1 VTVCEIAGW
10 RGQKVK
16 NAIRGLWL
24 LATVFLLLN
33 QQGQAAEKGLFWQM
47 ESPTG
52 QVSYLFGTMHT
63 DDNRVTNF
71 SPSVM
76 QALKNVDTFMLEV
89 ADAPPA
95 NLLQLPQGSLKQY
108 LSEAEL
114 DQVAKLADIHVMP
127 MEMALKMKPWLLA
140 VLFDLPK
147 PQTPFAQDLL
157 LKAKAEE
164 LDKQVLGLEN
174 PQEHFGV
181 MDHLTTEEQLQ
192 MLRAVLK
199 RTQKQKESDFE
210 QLMKAY
216 LAGDAEQ
223 VANMD
228 DAMTRGVLPA
238 GLWQR
243 MRVKLLDERNVLMA
257 ARSLDR
263 AKQGK
268 VFIAVG
274 AAHLAGKDGLIQAFR
289 QAGFKLTPLK
299 K

>member
-1 VTVCEIAGW
+1 MRWVC
-10 RGQKVK
+10 
-16 NAIRGLWL
+16 L
-24 LATVFLLLN
+24 LLTTVFLLLS
-33 QQGQAAEKGLFWQM
+33 QQAVAAEKGLFWQL
-47 ESPTG
+47 ESPSG

-63 DDNRVTNF
+63 DDNRVTDF
-71 SPSVM
+71 APSVI

-108 LSEAEL
+108 LSETEL
-114 DQVAKLADIHVMP
+114 EQVARLADIHVMP
-127 MEMALKMKPWLLA
+127 MEMVLRMKPWLLA

-164 LDKQVLGLEN
+164 LDKRVLGLES

-181 MDHLTTEEQLQ
+181 MDNLTIEEQLQ

-199 RTQKQKESDFE
+199 RSQKQKESDFE
-210 QLMKAY
+210 RLMKAY

-228 DAMTRGVLPA
+228 DAMTQGVLPEA
-238 GLWQR
+238 LWQR

-257 ARSLDR
+257 ERSLEQ
-263 AKQGK
+263 AKQGR

-274 AAHLAGKDGLIQAFR
+274 AAHLAGKDGLINAFR

>member
-1 VTVCEIAGW
+1 MRWVC
-10 RGQKVK
+10 
-16 NAIRGLWL
+16 L
-24 LATVFLLLN
+24 LLTTVFLLLS
-33 QQGQAAEKGLFWQM
+33 QQAVAAEKGLFWQL
-47 ESPTG
+47 ESPSG

-71 SPSVM
+71 SPSVI

-108 LSEAEL
+108 LSETEL
-114 DQVAKLADIHVMP
+114 EQVARLADIHVMP
-127 MEMALKMKPWLLA
+127 MEMVLRMKPWLLA

-164 LDKQVLGLEN
+164 LDKRVLGLES

-181 MDHLTTEEQLQ
+181 MDNLTTEEQLQ

-199 RTQKQKESDFE
+199 RSQKQKENDFE
-210 QLMKAY
+210 RLMKAY

-228 DAMTRGVLPA
+228 DAMTQGVLPA
-238 GLWQR
+238 ALWQR

-257 ARSLDR
+257 ERSLEQ
-263 AKQGK
+263 AKQGR

-274 AAHLAGKDGLIQAFR
+274 AAHLAGKNGLINAFR
-289 QAGFKLTPLK
+289 QAGFKLTPIK

>member
-1 VTVCEIAGW
+1 M
-10 RGQKVK
+10 
-16 NAIRGLWL
+16 NSAIRGLWL
-24 LATVFLLLN
+24 LVTAFLLLS
-33 QQGQAAEKGLFWQM
+33 QHGYAAEKGLFWQM
-47 ESPTG
+47 ESPDG
-52 QVSYLFGTMHT
+52 KISYLFGTMHT
-63 DDNRVTNF
+63 DDNRVTEF
-71 SPSVM
+71 SPTVI
-76 QALKNVDTFMLEV
+76 QALKNADTFMLEV

-95 NLLQLPQGSLKQY
+95 SLLQLPQGNLKQY
-108 LSEAEL
+108 LTEAEL
-114 DQVAKLADIHVMP
+114 DQIARLADIHVMP
-127 MEMALKMKPWLLA
+127 MDMALKMKPWLLA

-164 LDKQVLGLEN
+164 LDKRVLGLES

-181 MDHLTTEEQLQ
+181 MDNLTTEEQLQ

-199 RTQKQKESDFE
+199 RSQKQKERDFE

-228 DAMTRGVLPA
+228 DAMTRGVIPDA
-238 GLWQR
+238 LWQR
-243 MRVKLLDERNVLMA
+243 MRVKLLDERNVSMA
-257 ARSLDR
+257 ARSLEQ
-263 AKQGK
+263 AKQGR

-274 AAHLAGKDGLIQAFR
+274 AAHLAGKNGLIQAFR

>member
-1 VTVCEIAGW
+1 M
-10 RGQKVK
+10 
-16 NAIRGLWL
+16 NSAIRGLWL
-24 LATVFLLLN
+24 LVTVFLLLS
-33 QQGQAAEKGLFWQM
+33 QHGYAAEKGLFWQM
-47 ESPTG
+47 ESPDG
-52 QVSYLFGTMHT
+52 KISYLFGTMHT
-63 DDNRVTNF
+63 DDNRVTEF
-71 SPSVM
+71 SPTVI
-76 QALKNVDTFMLEV
+76 QALKNADTFMLEV

-95 NLLQLPQGSLKQY
+95 SLLQLAQGNLKQY
-108 LSEAEL
+108 LTEAEL
-114 DQVAKLADIHVMP
+114 DQIARLADIHVMP
-127 MEMALKMKPWLLA
+127 MDMALKMKPWLLA

-164 LDKQVLGLEN
+164 LDKRVLGLES

-181 MDHLTTEEQLQ
+181 MDNLTTEEQLQ

-199 RTQKQKESDFE
+199 RSQKQKERDFE

-228 DAMTRGVLPA
+228 DAMTRGVIPDA
-238 GLWQR
+238 LWQR
-243 MRVKLLDERNVLMA
+243 MRVKLLDERNVSMA
-257 ARSLDR
+257 ARSLEQ
-263 AKQGK
+263 AKQGR

-274 AAHLAGKDGLIQAFR
+274 AAHLAGKNGLIQAFR

>member
-1 VTVCEIAGW
+1 MRWV
-10 RGQKVK
+10 
-16 NAIRGLWL
+16 WL
-24 LATVFLLLN
+24 LLTTVFLLLS
-33 QQGQAAEKGLFWQM
+33 QQAGAAEKGLFWQL
-47 ESPTG
+47 ESPSG

-71 SPSVM
+71 PPSVI

-95 NLLQLPQGSLKQY
+95 SLLQLPQGNLKQY
-108 LSEAEL
+108 LSETEL
-114 DQVAKLADIHVMP
+114 EQVARLADMHVMP
-127 MEMALKMKPWLLA
+127 MEMVLRMKPWLLA

-164 LDKQVLGLEN
+164 LDKRVLGLES

-181 MDHLTTEEQLQ
+181 MDNLTTEEQLQ

-199 RTQKQKESDFE
+199 RSQKQKENDFE
-210 QLMKAY
+210 RLMKAY
-216 LAGDAEQ
+216 LAGDSEQ

-228 DAMTRGVLPA
+228 DAITQGVLPA
-238 GLWQR
+238 ALWQR

-257 ARSLDR
+257 ERSLEQ
-263 AKQGK
+263 AKQGRI
-268 VFIAVG
+268 FIAVG

-289 QAGFKLTPLK
+289 QAGFRLTPLK

>member
-1 VTVCEIAGW
+1 MG
-10 RGQKVK
+10 
-16 NAIRGLWL
+16 NAMRWVWL
-24 LATVFLLLN
+24 LLTTVFLLLS
-33 QQGQAAEKGLFWQM
+33 QQAGAAEKGLFWQL
-47 ESPTG
+47 ESPSG

-63 DDNRVTNF
+63 DDNRVTDF
-71 SPSVM
+71 SPSVI

-95 NLLQLPQGSLKQY
+95 SLLQLPQGNLKQY
-108 LSEAEL
+108 LSETEL
-114 DQVAKLADIHVMP
+114 EQVARLADMHVMP
-127 MEMALKMKPWLLA
+127 MEMVLRMKPWLLA

-164 LDKQVLGLEN
+164 LDKRVLGLES

-181 MDHLTTEEQLQ
+181 MDNLTTEEQLQ

-199 RTQKQKESDFE
+199 RSQKQKENDFE
-210 QLMKAY
+210 RLMKAY

-228 DAMTRGVLPA
+228 DAMTQGVLPA
-238 GLWQR
+238 ALWQR

-257 ARSLDR
+257 ERSLEQ
-263 AKQGK
+263 AKQGR

-274 AAHLAGKDGLIQAFR
+274 AAHLAGKDGLINTFR

>member
-1 VTVCEIAGW
+1 M
-10 RGQKVK
+10 
-16 NAIRGLWL
+16 NSAIRGLWL
-24 LATVFLLLN
+24 LVTAFLLLS
-33 QQGQAAEKGLFWQM
+33 QHVYAAEKGLFWQM
-47 ESPTG
+47 ESPDG
-52 QVSYLFGTMHT
+52 KISYLFGTMHT
-63 DDNRVTNF
+63 DDNRVTEF
-71 SPSVM
+71 SPTVI
-76 QALKNVDTFMLEV
+76 QALKNADTFMLEV

-95 NLLQLPQGSLKQY
+95 SLLQLAQGNLKQY
-108 LSEAEL
+108 LTEAEL
-114 DQVAKLADIHVMP
+114 DQVARLADIHVMP
-127 MEMALKMKPWLLA
+127 MDMALKMKPWLLA

-164 LDKQVLGLEN
+164 LDKRVLGLES

-181 MDHLTTEEQLQ
+181 MDNLTTEEQLQ

-199 RTQKQKESDFE
+199 RSQKQKERDFE

-228 DAMTRGVLPA
+228 DAMTRGVIPDA
-238 GLWQR
+238 LWQR

-257 ARSLDR
+257 ARSLEQ
-263 AKQGK
+263 AKQGR

-274 AAHLAGKDGLIQAFR
+274 AAHLAGKNGLIQAFR

>member
-1 VTVCEIAGW
+1 V
-10 RGQKVK
+10 
-16 NAIRGLWL
+16 NSAIRGFWL
-24 LATVFLLLN
+24 LVTAFLLLS
-33 QQGQAAEKGLFWQM
+33 QHVYAAEKGLFWQM
-47 ESPTG
+47 ESPDG
-52 QVSYLFGTMHT
+52 KISYLFGTMHT
-63 DDNRVTNF
+63 DDNRVTEF
-71 SPSVM
+71 SPTVI
-76 QALKNVDTFMLEV
+76 QALKNADTFMLEV

-95 NLLQLPQGSLKQY
+95 SLLQLPQGNLKQY
-108 LSEAEL
+108 LTEAEL
-114 DQVAKLADIHVMP
+114 DQVARLADIHVMP
-127 MEMALKMKPWLLA
+127 MDMALKMKPWLLA

-164 LDKQVLGLEN
+164 LDKRVLGLES

-181 MDHLTTEEQLQ
+181 MDNLTTEEQLQ

-199 RTQKQKESDFE
+199 RSQKQKERDFE

-228 DAMTRGVLPA
+228 DAMTRGVIPDA
-238 GLWQR
+238 LWQR
-243 MRVKLLDERNVLMA
+243 MRVMLLDERNVLMA
-257 ARSLDR
+257 ARSLEQ
-263 AKQGK
+263 AKQGR

-274 AAHLAGKDGLIQAFR
+274 AAHLAGKNGLIQAFR

>member
-1 VTVCEIAGW
+1 MG
-10 RGQKVK
+10 
-16 NAIRGLWL
+16 NALRWLWL
-24 LATVFLLLN
+24 LLTTVFLLLS
-33 QQGQAAEKGLFWQM
+33 QQAGAAEKGLFWQL
-47 ESPTG
+47 ESPSG

-71 SPSVM
+71 PPSVI

-95 NLLQLPQGSLKQY
+95 SLLQLPQGNLKQY
-108 LSEAEL
+108 LSETEL
-114 DQVAKLADIHVMP
+114 EQVARLADMHVIP
-127 MEMALKMKPWLLA
+127 MEMVLRMKPWLLA

-164 LDKQVLGLEN
+164 LDKRVLGLES

-181 MDHLTTEEQLQ
+181 MDNLTTEEQLQ

-199 RTQKQKESDFE
+199 RSQKQKENDFE
-210 QLMKAY
+210 RLMKAY
-216 LAGDAEQ
+216 LAGDSEQ

-228 DAMTRGVLPA
+228 DAMTQGVLPA
-238 GLWQR
+238 ALWQR

-257 ARSLDR
+257 ERSLEQ
-263 AKQGK
+263 AKQGRI
-268 VFIAVG
+268 FIAVG

-289 QAGFKLTPLK
+289 QAGFRLTPLK

>member
-1 VTVCEIAGW
+1 V
-10 RGQKVK
+10 
-16 NAIRGLWL
+16 NSAIRGLWL
-24 LATVFLLLN
+24 LVTAFLLLS
-33 QQGQAAEKGLFWQM
+33 QHGYAAEKGLFWQM
-47 ESPTG
+47 ESPDG
-52 QVSYLFGTMHT
+52 KISYLFGTMHT
-63 DDNRVTNF
+63 DDNRVTEF
-71 SPSVM
+71 SPTVI
-76 QALKNVDTFMLEV
+76 QALKNAETFMLEV

-95 NLLQLPQGSLKQY
+95 SLLQLPQGNLKQY
-108 LSEAEL
+108 LTEAEL

-127 MEMALKMKPWLLA
+127 MDMALKMKPWLLA

-164 LDKQVLGLEN
+164 LNKRVLGLES

-199 RTQKQKESDFE
+199 RSQKQKERDFE

-228 DAMTRGVLPA
+228 DAMTRGVIPDA
-238 GLWQR
+238 LWQR

-257 ARSLDR
+257 ARSLEQ
-263 AKQGK
+263 AKQGR

-274 AAHLAGKDGLIQAFR
+274 AAHLAGKNGLIQAFK

>member
-1 VTVCEIAGW
+1 MRWI
-10 RGQKVK
+10 
-16 NAIRGLWL
+16 WL
-24 LATVFLLLN
+24 LLTTVFLLLS
-33 QQGQAAEKGLFWQM
+33 QQAGAAEKGLFWQL
-47 ESPTG
+47 ESPSG
-52 QVSYLFGTMHT
+52 QISYLFGTMHT

-71 SPSVM
+71 LPSVI

-95 NLLQLPQGSLKQY
+95 SLLQLPQGNLKQY
-108 LSEAEL
+108 LSETEL
-114 DQVAKLADIHVMP
+114 EQVGRLADMHVMP
-127 MEMALKMKPWLLA
+127 MEMVLRMKPWLLA

-164 LDKQVLGLEN
+164 LDKRVLGLES

-181 MDHLTTEEQLQ
+181 MDNLTTEEQLQ

-199 RTQKQKESDFE
+199 RSQKQKENDFE
-210 QLMKAY
+210 RLMKAY

-228 DAMTRGVLPA
+228 DAMTQGVLPA
-238 GLWQR
+238 ALWQR

-257 ARSLDR
+257 ERSLEQ
-263 AKQGK
+263 AKQGR

-274 AAHLAGKDGLIQAFR
+274 AAHLAGNDGLINAFR

>member
-1 VTVCEIAGW
+1 MG
-10 RGQKVK
+10 
-16 NAIRGLWL
+16 NAMRWLWL
-24 LATVFLLLN
+24 LFTTVFLLLS
-33 QQGQAAEKGLFWQM
+33 QQAGAAEKGLFWQL
-47 ESPTG
+47 ESPSG

-71 SPSVM
+71 PPSVI

-95 NLLQLPQGSLKQY
+95 SLLQLPQGNLKQY
-108 LSEAEL
+108 LSETEL
-114 DQVAKLADIHVMP
+114 EQVARLADMHVMP
-127 MEMALKMKPWLLA
+127 MEMVLRMKPWLLA

-164 LDKQVLGLEN
+164 LDKRVLGLES

-181 MDHLTTEEQLQ
+181 MDNLTTEEQLQ

-199 RTQKQKESDFE
+199 RSQKQKENDFE
-210 QLMKAY
+210 RLMKAY
-216 LAGDAEQ
+216 LAGDSEQ

-228 DAMTRGVLPA
+228 DAMTQGVLPA
-238 GLWQR
+238 ALWQR

-257 ARSLDR
+257 ERSLEQ
-263 AKQGK
+263 AKQGRI
-268 VFIAVG
+268 FIAVG

>member
-1 VTVCEIAGW
+1 MRWV
-10 RGQKVK
+10 
-16 NAIRGLWL
+16 WL
-24 LATVFLLLN
+24 LLTTVFLLLS
-33 QQGQAAEKGLFWQM
+33 QHVDAAEKGLFWQL
-47 ESPTG
+47 ESPSG

-71 SPSVM
+71 PPSVI

-95 NLLQLPQGSLKQY
+95 SLLQLPQGNLKQY
-108 LSEAEL
+108 LSETEL
-114 DQVAKLADIHVMP
+114 EQVARLADMHVMP
-127 MEMALKMKPWLLA
+127 MEMVLRMKPWLLA

-164 LDKQVLGLEN
+164 LDKRVLGLES

-181 MDHLTTEEQLQ
+181 MDNLTTEEQLQ
-192 MLRAVLK
+192 MLRTVLK
-199 RTQKQKESDFE
+199 RSQKQKENDFE
-210 QLMKAY
+210 RLMKAY

-228 DAMTRGVLPA
+228 DAMTQGVLPA
-238 GLWQR
+238 ALWQR

-257 ARSLDR
+257 ERSLEQ
-263 AKQGK
+263 AKQGR

-274 AAHLAGKDGLIQAFR
+274 AAHLAGKDGLINTFR

>member
-1 VTVCEIAGW
+1 MG
-10 RGQKVK
+10 
-16 NAIRGLWL
+16 NAMRWLWL
-24 LATVFLLLN
+24 LFTTVFLLLS
-33 QQGQAAEKGLFWQM
+33 QQAGAAEKGLFWQL
-47 ESPTG
+47 ESPSG

-71 SPSVM
+71 PPSVI

-95 NLLQLPQGSLKQY
+95 SLLQLPQGNLKQY
-108 LSEAEL
+108 LSETEL
-114 DQVAKLADIHVMP
+114 EQVTRLADMHVMP
-127 MEMALKMKPWLLA
+127 MEMVLRMKPWLLA

-164 LDKQVLGLEN
+164 LDKRVLGLES

-181 MDHLTTEEQLQ
+181 MDNLTTEEQLQ

-199 RTQKQKESDFE
+199 RSQKQKENDFE
-210 QLMKAY
+210 RLMKAY
-216 LAGDAEQ
+216 LAGDSEQ

-228 DAMTRGVLPA
+228 DAMTQGVLPA
-238 GLWQR
+238 ALWQR

-257 ARSLDR
+257 ERSLEQ
-263 AKQGK
+263 AKQGRI
-268 VFIAVG
+268 FIAVG

>member
-1 VTVCEIAGW
+1 MRWV
-10 RGQKVK
+10 
-16 NAIRGLWL
+16 WL
-24 LATVFLLLN
+24 LLTTVFLLLS
-33 QQGQAAEKGLFWQM
+33 QQAEAAEKGLFWQL
-47 ESPTG
+47 ESPSG

-71 SPSVM
+71 PPSVI

-95 NLLQLPQGSLKQY
+95 SLLQLPQGNLKQY
-108 LSEAEL
+108 LSETEL
-114 DQVAKLADIHVMP
+114 EQVARLADMHVMP
-127 MEMALKMKPWLLA
+127 MEMVLRMKPWLLA

-164 LDKQVLGLEN
+164 LDKRVLGLES

-181 MDHLTTEEQLQ
+181 MDNLTTEEQLQ

-199 RTQKQKESDFE
+199 RSQKQKENDFE
-210 QLMKAY
+210 RLMKAY
-216 LAGDAEQ
+216 LAGDSEQ

-228 DAMTRGVLPA
+228 DAMTQGVLPA
-238 GLWQR
+238 ALWQR

-257 ARSLDR
+257 DRSLEQ
-263 AKQGK
+263 AKQGR

>member
-1 VTVCEIAGW
+1 M
-10 RGQKVK
+10 
-16 NAIRGLWL
+16 NSAIRGLWL
-24 LATVFLLLN
+24 LVTAFLLLS
-33 QQGQAAEKGLFWQM
+33 QHGYAAEKGLFWQM
-47 ESPTG
+47 ESPDG
-52 QVSYLFGTMHT
+52 KISYLFGTMHT
-63 DDNRVTNF
+63 DDNRVTEF
-71 SPSVM
+71 SPTVI
-76 QALKNVDTFMLEV
+76 QALKNTETFMLEV

-95 NLLQLPQGSLKQY
+95 SLLQLPQGNLKQY
-108 LSEAEL
+108 LTEAEL

-127 MEMALKMKPWLLA
+127 MDMALKMKPWLLA

-164 LDKQVLGLEN
+164 LDKRVLGLES

-199 RTQKQKESDFE
+199 RSQKQKERDFE

-228 DAMTRGVLPA
+228 DAMTRGVIPDA
-238 GLWQR
+238 LWQR

-257 ARSLDR
+257 TRSLEQ
-263 AKQGK
+263 AKQGR

-274 AAHLAGKDGLIQAFR
+274 AAHLAGKNGLIQAFK

>member
-1 VTVCEIAGW
+1 MRW
-10 RGQKVK
+10 
-16 NAIRGLWL
+16 LWL
-24 LATVFLLLN
+24 LFTTVFLLLS
-33 QQGQAAEKGLFWQM
+33 QQAGAAEKGLFWQL
-47 ESPTG
+47 ESPSG

-71 SPSVM
+71 PPSVI

-95 NLLQLPQGSLKQY
+95 SLLQLPQGNLKQY
-108 LSEAEL
+108 LSETEL
-114 DQVAKLADIHVMP
+114 EQVARLADMHVIP
-127 MEMALKMKPWLLA
+127 MEMVLRMKPWLLA

-164 LDKQVLGLEN
+164 LDKRVLGLES

-181 MDHLTTEEQLQ
+181 MDNLTTEEQLQ

-199 RTQKQKESDFE
+199 RSQKQKENDFE
-210 QLMKAY
+210 RLMKAY
-216 LAGDAEQ
+216 LAGDSEQ

-228 DAMTRGVLPA
+228 DAMTQGVLPA
-238 GLWQR
+238 VLWQR

-257 ARSLDR
+257 ERSLEQ
-263 AKQGK
+263 AKQGR

-289 QAGFKLTPLK
+289 QAGFRLTPLK

>member
-1 VTVCEIAGW
+1 M
-10 RGQKVK
+10 
-16 NAIRGLWL
+16 NSAIRGFWL
-24 LATVFLLLN
+24 LVTAFLLLS
-33 QQGQAAEKGLFWQM
+33 QHVYAAEKGLFWQM
-47 ESPTG
+47 ESPDG
-52 QVSYLFGTMHT
+52 KISYLFGTMHT
-63 DDNRVTNF
+63 DDNRVTEF
-71 SPSVM
+71 SPTVI
-76 QALKNVDTFMLEV
+76 QALKNADTFMLEV

-95 NLLQLPQGSLKQY
+95 SLLQLPQGNLKQY
-108 LSEAEL
+108 LTEAEL
-114 DQVAKLADIHVMP
+114 DQIARLADIHVMP
-127 MEMALKMKPWLLA
+127 MDMALKMKPWLLA

-164 LDKQVLGLEN
+164 LDKRVLGLES

-181 MDHLTTEEQLQ
+181 MDNLTTEEQLQ

-199 RTQKQKESDFE
+199 RSQKQKERDFE

-228 DAMTRGVLPA
+228 DAMTRGVIPDA
-238 GLWQR
+238 LWQR

-257 ARSLDR
+257 ARSLEQ
-263 AKQGK
+263 AKQGR

-274 AAHLAGKDGLIQAFR
+274 AAHLAGKNGLIQAFR